1 MSSLLCGNE
10 ERTNMKTAG
19 IVILIVGLLM
29 TIYTGFTYVTQD
41 KILDVGG
48 LELTKDDHHTISWQ
62 PYVGIAAMV
71 IGGVVLVLGRKQSLA
86 T

>member
-1 MSSLLCGNE
+1 M
-10 ERTNMKTAG
+10 
-19 IVILIVGLLM
+19 LIVGLLM

-48 LELTKDDHHTISWQ
+48 LEITKDDHYTISWQ

>member
-1 MSSLLCGNE
+1 V
-10 ERTNMKTAG
+10 KTAG
-19 IVILIVGLLM
+19 IILLIVGLLM

-48 LELTKDDHHTISWQ
+48 LELTRDDHHTISWQ
-62 PYVGIAAMV
+62 PYVGIATMV
-71 IGGVVLVLGRKQSLA
+71 IGGVVLVLGRKKSLA

>member
-1 MSSLLCGNE
+1 
-10 ERTNMKTAG
+10 MKTAG

>member
-1 MSSLLCGNE
+1 
-10 ERTNMKTAG
+10 MKTAG
-19 IVILIVGLLM
+19 IIILIVGLLM

-71 IGGVVLVLGRKQSLA
+71 IGGVVLVLGRKKPLA
-86 T
+86 I

>member
-1 MSSLLCGNE
+1 
-10 ERTNMKTAG
+10 MKTVG
-19 IVILIVGLLM
+19 IVILVLGLLM

-48 LELTKDDHHTISWQ
+48 LEITKDDHHTISWQ

-86 T
+86 LVGSRIPPGTRSA